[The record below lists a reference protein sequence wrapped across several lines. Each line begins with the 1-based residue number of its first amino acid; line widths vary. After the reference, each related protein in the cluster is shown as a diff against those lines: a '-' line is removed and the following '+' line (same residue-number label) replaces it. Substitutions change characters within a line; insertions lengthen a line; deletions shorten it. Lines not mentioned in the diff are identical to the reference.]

1 MNTRYFDWIWHVRD
15 SVELPAGQSHDE
27 AMARLEPLFHER
39 GTTYDRFGNS
49 LSFGKKGQPAQDKM
63 SVYDRGEL
71 MLETD
76 AKGSRL
82 RYHLVSRAFLYCFL
96 APLLFLAF
104 AQMNTA
110 ISNYERAKAEAA
122 GETDTDKK
130 KEEATELPQSSIDKF
145 LGAPTP
151 EIPGEEDKEDKQI
164 GPSPTPAY
172 VFSVIFVVLFI
183 AGRILEPYLVKRL
196 FRRRLHGL
204 DGEAASTP
212 ATPTAA

>member
-1 MNTRYFDWIWHVRD
+1 MNTRFFDWIWHVRD
-15 SVELPAGQSHDE
+15 SIDLPAGQSHDE

-39 GTTYDRFGNS
+39 GTTYERLGNS

-71 MLETD
+71 LVEAD
-76 AKGSRL
+76 AGGSRL

-96 APLLFLAF
+96 APLLFLAL
-104 AQMNTA
+104 AQVNNA
-110 ISNYERAKAEAA
+110 ISHYERAKAEAA
-122 GETDTDKK
+122 GETETDKDK
-130 KEEATELPQSSIDKF
+130 DEAIELPQSSIDKF

-151 EIPGEEDKEDKQI
+151 EIPGEDKDEDKQI

-172 VFSVIFVVLFI
+172 VFAGIFVVLFI

-196 FRRRLHGL
+196 FRRRLFGL
-204 DGEAASTP
+204 DEDATPAS